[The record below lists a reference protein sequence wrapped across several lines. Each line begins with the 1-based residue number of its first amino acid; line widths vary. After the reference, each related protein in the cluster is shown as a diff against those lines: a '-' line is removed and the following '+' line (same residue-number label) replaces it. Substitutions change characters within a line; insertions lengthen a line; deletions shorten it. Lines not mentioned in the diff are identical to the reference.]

1 MIVNSTEMTRLE
13 ASAKIQIE
21 VVFMGF
27 PKIYDFFLR
36 DRIRHSFSGKT
47 LSDLVENLI
56 AQYDEPI
63 RRSLLEERTQKLDP
77 TIQVR
82 VNGNYV
88 KREDFDRQTIEDG
101 DNIIFLRL
109 LAGG

>member
-1 MIVNSTEMTRLE
+1 MIKDVKGVIGFE
-13 ASAKIQIE
+13 ANAQINIE
-21 VVFMGF
+21 IVFMGF

-36 DRIRHSFSGKT
+36 DRVRHSFSGKT

-56 AQYDEPI
+56 TQYGEPI

-88 KREDFDRQTIEDG
+88 KREDFDRQIIEDG